1 LQKFG
6 FIIHPI
12 DVKDIARK
20 FSAASKVPD
29 HLIEKVLP
37 LVPAFTT
44 SHITG
49 VQSLAGAEAEGWF
62 VSVPLTPRLM
72 MEQLPEAKVM
82 KRIISAGQKAA
93 EQGAKI
99 VGLGAFTSVVGDAGI
114 TIANNL
120 DIAVTTG
127 NTFTAATALM
137 GIEYAAQ
144 RLETDLTKQT
154 IAVLGA
160 SGSIGKVCARVLAQ
174 KGMQLTLVARDRG
187 RLEEL
192 ARLIREESGND
203 VSIETDL
210 PTAVRSAGVVVAVTS
225 AMEAVIDAADIRPGA
240 IVCDVSRPRNVSKTV
255 ARQRQ
260 DVLVFEGGVV
270 AVPGPVDFG
279 LNFGFPPGTSYACM
293 AETMI
298 LALEG
303 RYENYSLGRDLD
315 VAKVHEISALARKHG
330 FKLAG
335 LRSFESAVPDT
346 AFDRVKAHLHQQ
358 KRRTFP
364 LEEGS
369 VGKAYGS
376 KIS

>member
-12 DVKDIARK
+12 DVKDVARK
-20 FSAASKVPD
+20 FAVASRFPD
-29 HLIEKVLP
+29 HVIERVLP
-37 LVPAFTT
+37 LVPALTT

-49 VQSLAGAEAEGWF
+49 VQSLNGAKAEGWF

-72 MEQLPEAKVM
+72 MEKLPEAKVI
-82 KRIISAGQKAA
+82 KRIISAGRKAA
-93 EQGAKI
+93 DQGAKI

-114 TIANNL
+114 TVANNL

-144 RLETDLTKQT
+144 RLEIDLSRQT

-160 SGSIGKVCARVLAQ
+160 SGSIGKACARILAQ
-174 KGMQLTLVARDRG
+174 KGMQVTIVARDRS

-192 ARLIREESGND
+192 ARLIHEESGAD
-203 VSIETDL
+203 VRIETDL
-210 PTAVRSAGVVVAVTS
+210 SAAVRSAGVVVAVTS
-225 AMEAVIDAADIRPGA
+225 AMEAVIDAGDIRPGA
-240 IVCDVSRPRNVSKTV
+240 IVCDVSRPRNVSKAV
-255 ARQRQ
+255 AQQRQ

-270 AVPGPVDFG
+270 SVPGQVDFG

-315 VAKVHEISALARKHG
+315 VAKVREISALAEKHG

-335 LRSFESAVPDT
+335 LRSFEAAVT
-346 AFDRVKAHLHQQ
+346 NAAFEKVKAQLHLQ
-358 KRRTFP
+358 KRKTPF
-364 LEEGS
+364 LEERP
-369 VGKAYGS
+369 VGTAYGG
-376 KIS
+376 KTP